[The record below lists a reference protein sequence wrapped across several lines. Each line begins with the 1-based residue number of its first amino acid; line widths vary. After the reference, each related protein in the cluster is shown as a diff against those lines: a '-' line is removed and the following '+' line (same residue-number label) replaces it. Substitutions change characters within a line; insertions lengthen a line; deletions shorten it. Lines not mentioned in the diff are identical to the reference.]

1 VDDASGLYHLKQ
13 VRASA
18 RGADP
23 TALPGTGSTLD
34 GTVYGAA
41 PANEP
46 RPVEHW
52 QVAGPPTN
60 ERLASW
66 GAVLADTHVP
76 FEVRATGNTPS
87 LFNGAVSRCAF
98 GELTLVD
105 CVCTPFAGY
114 GSGTPPDDTR
124 GEFVG
129 LQWVRQGLER
139 VGSGDALTMTAG
151 DLILWDGTRPTE
163 VEVLAPFFKRTL
175 LLPRNRVLSECP
187 QLGDAGAIR
196 IGSAVG
202 SARLL
207 TRYLNALAIELP
219 SLNVQEAEVAVRT
232 LYDLLAEALRPAV
245 PSSREARRTAQRAS
259 VRRYIY
265 DNLSDPALTPP
276 RIAAANAMS
285 LRALH
290 ALFEETDESV
300 AQMIRRERLRRAF
313 DDLTGTRDESV
324 SDVALRWGFSDAAHF
339 SRVFKREY
347 GMSPSDLRD
356 VSRNRR
362 ERTTHC
368 ARIAKRSAPSRR
380 YYCV

>member
-1 VDDASGLYHLKQ
+1 
-13 VRASA
+13 
-18 RGADP
+18 
-23 TALPGTGSTLD
+23 
-34 GTVYGAA
+34 
-41 PANEP
+41 
-46 RPVEHW
+46 
-52 QVAGPPTN
+52 
-60 ERLASW
+60 
-66 GAVLADTHVP
+66 
-76 FEVRATGNTPS
+76 
-87 LFNGAVSRCAF
+87 
-98 GELTLVD
+98 
-105 CVCTPFAGY
+105 
-114 GSGTPPDDTR
+114 
-124 GEFVG
+124 
-129 LQWVRQGLER
+129 
-139 VGSGDALTMTAG
+139 MTAG

-187 QLGDAGAIR
+187 QLGDAEAIR
-196 IGSAVG
+196 IGSDVG

-219 SLNVQEAEVAVRT
+219 SLSTQEADVAVRT

-245 PSSREARRTAQRAS
+245 PSSREARRTALRAS

-265 DNLSDPALTPP
+265 DHLSDPRLTPP

-285 LRALH
+285 VRALH

-313 DDLTGTRDESV
+313 DDLTGSREESV

-347 GMSPSDLRD
+347 GVSPSDLRD
-356 VSRNRR
+356 VSRSRR
-362 ERTTHC
+362 ERTTHR
-368 ARIAKRSAPSRR
+368 ARIAKRPTPSRR